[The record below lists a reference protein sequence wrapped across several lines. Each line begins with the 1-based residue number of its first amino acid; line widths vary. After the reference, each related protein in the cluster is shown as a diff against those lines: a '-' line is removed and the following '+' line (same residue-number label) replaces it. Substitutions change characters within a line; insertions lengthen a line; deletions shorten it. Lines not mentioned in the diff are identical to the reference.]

1 MQDALTRWKIESMHL
16 DLRLLEVFC
25 AVYSE
30 LSFSKAGQKLHVSQ
44 PTVSSHIR
52 SLEESPGVRLFDRLP
67 RQI

>member
-1 MQDALTRWKIESMHL
+1 MHL